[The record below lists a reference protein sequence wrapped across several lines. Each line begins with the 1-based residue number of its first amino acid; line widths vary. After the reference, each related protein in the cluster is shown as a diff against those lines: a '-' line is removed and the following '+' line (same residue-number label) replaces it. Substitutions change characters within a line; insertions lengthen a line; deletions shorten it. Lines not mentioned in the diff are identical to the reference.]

1 LAERCDLL
9 ARERGRALP
18 SDTWKRLAEDST
30 KSATGIVASLVV
42 AFGENAVLAELEACA
57 QEDRFI
63 TRHMLE
69 ALSDA
74 GVYEDDDEDEDGD
87 EVCAVVGKP
96 VFIVSDCTGES
107 AERTV
112 LCALGQF
119 GHCFDKCCP
128 ADITTYR
135 FCNEGMLENIVE
147 QARHKGALIVYT
159 LVDPS
164 ANKFIRKQCEEHGVE
179 YHDLWSPLLDKMEG
193 YLHINR
199 LGIPGRRQFA
209 DEKYMQMIE
218 CIEYTRTLDDGVQP
232 KRWGEADLMLIGPS
246 RSGKTPL
253 AFFMAQRGY
262 KVANYPIVPDENIPK
277 ELYELDQRRI
287 FALTIDPAKLASIR
301 STRMRTLK
309 MGRRTVYADRSSVQ
323 QEMQWI
329 NRLYRENPTWMVV
342 DTTDTG
348 IEESCAKILQ
358 TLQDI
363 GFTRAEDNPSAI

>member
-1 LAERCDLL
+1 M
-9 ARERGRALP
+9 G
-18 SDTWKRLAEDST
+18 
-30 KSATGIVASLVV
+30 
-42 AFGENAVLAELEACA
+42 
-57 QEDRFI
+57 
-63 TRHMLE
+63 
-69 ALSDA
+69 
-74 GVYEDDDEDEDGD
+74 
-87 EVCAVVGKP
+87 
-96 VFIVSDCTGES
+96 
-107 AERTV
+107 
-112 LCALGQF
+112 
-119 GHCFDKCCP
+119 
-128 ADITTYR
+128 
-135 FCNEGMLENIVE
+135 
-147 QARHKGALIVYT
+147 
-159 LVDPS
+159 
-164 ANKFIRKQCEEHGVE
+164 E